1 MDHDGLTTG
10 AEWIVD
16 ARGCVEEGLRRLS
29 SVQDFCGLVI
39 RELSL
44 KVVGE
49 PQWHQFAAPG
59 GVTGLYLLTE
69 SHLAVHTFPELG
81 LITLNL
87 YCCRPRQEFDWTAAL
102 ESHFRATD
110 VRVIRIARGGLPVGS
125 ESPSCSF
132 SPSGEKV
139 ADRPDEGAF
148 AAPSISERPPHPALS
163 PAGERELARRDN
175 VSSSET
181 SWTSPA
187 GEKELSAPKITITQ
201 EAQG

>member
-1 MDHDGLTTG
+1 M
-10 AEWIVD
+10 
-16 ARGCVEEGLRRLS
+16 
-29 SVQDFCGLVI
+29 I

-102 ESHFRATD
+102 ESHFGATD
-110 VRVIRIARGGLPVGS
+110 VRVIRIARGGLPVGF

-163 PAGERELARRDN
+163 PQGRGNLARRRWPSRRRPRDEDPSGF
-175 VSSSET
+175 VSVV
-181 SWTSPA
+181 WRWR
-187 GEKELSAPKITITQ
+187 
-201 EAQG
+201 

>member
-1 MDHDGLTTG
+1 VDDDGLTTG

-87 YCCRPRQEFDWTAAL
+87 YCCRPRREFDWTSAL

-110 VRVIRIARGGLPVGS
+110 VRVIRIARGGLPVGNVGDS
-125 ESPSCSF
+125 DDSISR
-132 SPSGEKV
+132 SGIRQNSLT
-139 ADRPDEGAF
+139 ADDK
-148 AAPSISERPPHPALS
+148 AADACGLPLNEILISERPPHPALS
-163 PAGERELARRDN
+163 PAGEREL
-175 VSSSET
+175 
-181 SWTSPA
+181 
-187 GEKELSAPKITITQ
+187 SAPNMAITQ
-201 EAQG
+201 EAEG

>member
-1 MDHDGLTTG
+1 VDHDGLTTG

-16 ARGCVEEGLRRLS
+16 ARGCIEEGLRRLS

-44 KVVGE
+44 QVVGE
-49 PQWHQFAAPG
+49 AQWHQFAAPG

-102 ESHFRATD
+102 ESHFGSTD
-110 VRVIRIARGGLPVGS
+110 VRVIRIARGGLPVGF
-125 ESPSCSF
+125 ESPDDRISR
-132 SPSGEKV
+132 SGIRQNSLTTDDRT
-139 ADRPDEGAF
+139 ADACGLPLNEV
-148 AAPSISERPPHPALS
+148 PISERSPHPCLS
-163 PAGERELARRDN
+163 PAVEREL
-175 VSSSET
+175 S
-181 SWTSPA
+181 
-187 GEKELSAPKITITQ
+187 GPKMAITQ

>member
-39 RELSL
+39 RGLSL

-102 ESHFRATD
+102 ESHFGATD
-110 VRVIRIARGGLPVGS
+110 VRVIRIARGGLPVGF

-132 SPSGEKV
+132 SPSG
-139 ADRPDEGAF
+139 RRWPIG
-148 AAPSISERPPHPALS
+148 RMRGLS
-163 PAGERELARRDN
+163 PRH
-175 VSSSET
+175 
-181 SWTSPA
+181 
-187 GEKELSAPKITITQ
+187 
-201 EAQG
+201 